1 MSLHRAGWTD
11 IGELRNFY
19 SDQINPRKV
28 IGLLISN
35 TCIDADKVKY
45 AHRMNEYGL
54 KKRQILSLNHFW
66 FRLSTV
72 FLEEEIY
79 YIVQQL
85 ISFAEMLEKVGE
97 VHQSDMEDIRV
108 GMSKFSFGILMYK
121 ISYKD
126 YNKALKVQHY
136 LQHEGMKDI
145 QMEEFV
151 KKLPDSSGLR

>member
-1 MSLHRAGWTD
+1 
-11 IGELRNFY
+11 
-19 SDQINPRKV
+19 
-28 IGLLISN
+28 
-35 TCIDADKVKY
+35 
-45 AHRMNEYGL
+45 MNEYGL